1 MSLITL
7 PVMISNF
14 NGVYAFDPTE
24 GIAFPNN
31 LIVATSLGNRPPHQP
46 VHLHSIMDFLC
57 TLAFLGFL
65 VFYRRRQ
72 LLARQE
78 VETKVITAADYTVH
92 VRGLPEDTSKDE
104 LLEHFARFGDV
115 ELVLVCYTGYKERTR
130 LLELRNKA
138 EEDVEQFNLQMA
150 LPVETPGA
158 RAGLVEA
165 QRIIDQTTG
174 KLLQLQRVHART
186 PRCCGHAFVTFK
198 LWSAARKCRDHY
210 KVSRAWACWQEP
222 REASAAFRNSIPI
235 SVKIAPQPSDIIW
248 ENLEVSSRMRGVR
261 LWATSLFTL
270 VLLVLATSCIAGV
283 NGKHF
288 FLPIKPMP
296 LVFVGLINVV
306 SIVIIIISN
315 VTMFVTLPI
324 LTSYEAHTTKSSVE
338 VHIMLRLWLFQV
350 LNTLM
355 GAFMFWDASQN
366 QEGRTNWAHWFAD
379 GGTMLMGVIVGDGIL
394 MNVIELYRPFDVLLP
409 RYINGLFFH
418 VQICMHI
425 YWRWVAH
432 IVYTPC
438 SAHKHTFT
446 PKRLALH
453 ITCSYIRYVKCSSAF
468 VCMHSLVRVIC
479 TSMPLC
485 LNAKRKTLNAKR

>member
-1 MSLITL
+1 MLAPIAVTRLAKLGTGVSLYLYFVMYAGLALGVMSLITL

-14 NGVYAFDPTE
+14 NGIYAFDPAQ

-72 LLARQE
+72 LLARKE

-92 VRGLPEDTSKDE
+92 VMGLPEDTCKDE
-104 LLEHFARFGDV
+104 LLEHFARFGDIEQV
-115 ELVLVCYTGYKERTR
+115 VVCYSGYKERTR
-130 LLELRNKA
+130 LIELRNKA

-150 LPVETPGA
+150 LPIETPGA
-158 RAGLVEA
+158 QAGLAEA
-165 QRIIDQTTG
+165 QRIIDKTTG
-174 KLLQLQRVHART
+174 ELLQLQRMHART

-198 LWSAARKCRDHY
+198 LWSAAHKCRDHY
-210 KVSRAWACWQEP
+210 KVSRAWACWREK
-222 REASAAFRNSIPI
+222 REASAAFRNTIPI

-261 LWATSLFTL
+261 LWATSLFSL
-270 VLLVLATSCIAGV
+270 VLLLLATSCIAGV

-324 LTSYEAHTTKSSVE
+324 LTSYEAHTTKSTVE

-366 QEGRTNWAHWFAD
+366 VEGLTNWAHWFAD
-379 GGTMLMGVIVGDGIL
+379 GGTMLMGVVVGDGIL

-409 RYINGLFFH
+409 RYLNGGCWCL
-418 VQICMHI
+418 
-425 YWRWVAH
+425 RAH
-432 IVYTPC
+432 AAACACARARMPNCI
-438 SAHKHTFT
+438 SE
-446 PKRLALH
+446 RR
-453 ITCSYIRYVKCSSAF
+453 IAF
-468 VCMHSLVRVIC
+468 
-479 TSMPLC
+479 
-485 LNAKRKTLNAKR
+485 